1 MAMLTVQSIK
11 VLLDILSHVIVMKN
25 HFSLVGGIVSR
36 LKAELEQKVGFSA
49 VQIDLP
55 AKTNHWLFLPVY
67 AVGPCAHVHPRHIGT
82 NWHPGRQF
90 QPGDQR
96 LTGRERCA
104 FGEGRGTW
112 VEGRVELS
120 HCCSVCCLEK
130 QDQHCRYQPD
140 TSRKIITILMRKKL
154 GS

>member
-1 MAMLTVQSIK
+1 MTMLTVQSIK

-25 HFSLVGGIVSR
+25 HFNLVGGVVSK

-55 AKTNHWLFLPVY
+55 PKNRSLAFCLFG
-67 AVGPCAHVHPRHIGT
+67 AVGPCAHVHPHHIGT
-82 NWHPGRQF
+82 IWHPGRQF

-96 LTGRERCA
+96 LTGGGRCA

-120 HCCSVCCLEK
+120 HHCSVCCLEK
-130 QDQHCRYQPD
+130 QDKHCRHQLD
-140 TSRKIITILMRKKL
+140 TFAKS
-154 GS
+154 